1 MHNLRQKMKK
11 TAIIIPCY
19 NEETRLGPDLFLAFL
34 KTSPEVNFFFINDG
48 SKDKTLDILKK
59 MPKKSSQCHVVDLQ
73 ENHGKAFAVYSGFNT
88 AFKADYEYIGFWDAD
103 LATPLNMIPKFCKRL
118 DSGAFNSVFGCRI
131 QRLGSNI
138 KRKTFRHYQGRF
150 FATMVSH
157 ILKLHVYDT
166 QCGAKIF
173 RNTKDLKEAFSDTF
187 KTKWVFDVELIARL
201 QKISK
206 TRKVNFEETVYEYPL
221 EEWHDVDGSKIKF
234 HDGIVALWDLLKI
247 KLFQN

>member
-1 MHNLRQKMKK
+1 MKQ

-19 NEETRLGPDLFLAFL
+19 NEEIRLGPDEFLSFL
-34 KTSPEVNFFFINDG
+34 KTSKKINFFFVNDG
-48 SKDKTLDILKK
+48 SKDKTLDILNQ
-59 MPKKSSQCHVVDLQ
+59 MAKKSSQFHVVDLQ
-73 ENHGKAFAVYSGFNT
+73 KNQGKAFAVYSGFNT
-88 AFKADYEYIGFWDAD
+88 ALKDDYEYIGFWDAD
-103 LATPLNMIPKFCKRL
+103 LATPLKMIPKFVEL
-118 DSGAFNSVFGCRI
+118 LNSGSFNSVFGCRI

-138 KRKTFRHYQGRF
+138 KRKNFRHFQGRL
-150 FATMVSH
+150 FATLVSQ

-173 RNTKDLKEAFSDTF
+173 RNTKDLKKAFSEKFT
-187 KTKWVFDVELIARL
+187 TKWIFDVELIARL

-234 HDGIVALWDLLKI
+234 HDGIVAFWDLLKI
-247 KLFQN
+247 KMRK